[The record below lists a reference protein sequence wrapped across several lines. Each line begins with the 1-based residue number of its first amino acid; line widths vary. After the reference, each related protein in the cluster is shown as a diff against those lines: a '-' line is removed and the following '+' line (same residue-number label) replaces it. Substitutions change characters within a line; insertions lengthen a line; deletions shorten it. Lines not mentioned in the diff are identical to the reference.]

1 MKLAVIGSG
10 ISGLVAAAK
19 LHRRCQLTLFE
30 ANDYLGGHTHTVDVE
45 SDGQRYAIDTGFIVY
60 NERNYPLFTRLLDD
74 LGVASQPT
82 SMSFS
87 VHDERNGLEYCGSN
101 LWTLFSQRRN
111 LFRPGFYRLLADILK
126 FNRLARCWTEGA
138 PVPLTVGEF
147 LAREGFSRTF
157 AEHYLLPMGAAIWS
171 CPMGRFAEFP
181 IQFVAEFFHNHGL
194 LDLMDRPRWRVIQGG
209 SRTYV
214 EALTKPFRDCI
225 RLRTPVERVLRR
237 PEGIVVVPRQHPA
250 EVFDHVIF
258 ACHSDQ
264 ALRLLGDH
272 ATATEREVLSAFP
285 YQKNVVVLHTDTSLL
300 PRRRRAWASWNYR
313 VTASGSAS
321 PVATVT
327 YNMNILQGLRS
338 HQTFCVT
345 LNAEEQ
351 IAPERILRR
360 FIYHHPVF
368 TLSRAQAQA
377 RHSELLDADR
387 ASFCGAYWGN
397 GFHEDGVRSALAV
410 VTALQRRFDTT
421 HRASTL
427 AGAMA

>member
-82 SMSFS
+82 SMRFS

-101 LWTLFSQRRN
+101 LWTLFAQRRN

-126 FNRLARCWTEGA
+126 FNRLARRWLDGSSGS
-138 PVPLTVGEF
+138 LTVGEF
-147 LAREGFSRTF
+147 LAREGFSHTF

-181 IQFVAEFFHNHGL
+181 LQFVAEFFHNHGL
-194 LDLMDRPRWRVIQGG
+194 LNLVDRPLWRVIQGG

-237 PEGIVVVPRQHPA
+237 PEGMVVVPRQRPA

-264 ALRLLGDH
+264 ALKLLGDH

-327 YNMNILQGLRS
+327 YNMNILQGLRAR
-338 HQTFCVT
+338 QTFCVT
-345 LNAEEQ
+345 LNAEAR

-377 RHSELLDADR
+377 RHGELLDANC

-410 VTALQRRFDTT
+410 VAALERRLDAT
-421 HRASTL
+421 HRANTL